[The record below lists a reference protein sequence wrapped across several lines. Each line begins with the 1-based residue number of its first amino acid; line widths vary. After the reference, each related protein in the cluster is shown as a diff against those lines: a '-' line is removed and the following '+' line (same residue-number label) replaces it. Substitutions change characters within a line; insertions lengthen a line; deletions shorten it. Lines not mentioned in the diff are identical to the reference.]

1 MPKKTQM
8 QIYEQERER
17 IASVNRMFMD
27 MVNDPHNPLTND
39 DLVKLVDKFPER
51 WGQFSGFIGNLPQ

>member
-17 IASVNRMFMD
+17 IASRNRMFID

-39 DLVKLVDKFPER
+39 DLVKLVAKFPER
-51 WGQFSGFIGNLPQ
+51 WGRFSGFIGNLP